1 MFHTWQAQVV
11 LVVVRRIGVPL
22 APQLRVK
29 VMLVEALQQP
39 QVMALAEAVAQEPQV
54 RLEQPVFVAM
64 EALV

>member
-11 LVVVRRIGVPL
+11 LVAVRRIGVPL

-39 QVMALAEAVAQEPQV
+39 QVMALAVVAAQEPQV
-54 RLEQPVFVAM
+54 RLEQPVFVAL
-64 EALV
+64 EELV